1 MQLGDKHS
9 TGNAVCMRSREI
21 REQREKPAALLMN
34 GYGYCPE
41 IKTPI
46 RQATESPLTP
56 RNDTAAS
63 TGTTRLDI
71 TEQRNKVPSFP
82 RNKPVSSICHLHP

>member
-46 RQATESPLTP
+46 RQATDSPPTP
-56 RNDTAAS
+56 
-63 TGTTRLDI
+63 
-71 TEQRNKVPSFP
+71 
-82 RNKPVSSICHLHP
+82 